1 MLKLKLVVATLLVA
15 STTVALAAVPTPKVC
30 HDGFKLKGKT
40 DTAWKDVT
48 LNAWNGKMLPVLW
61 TDKGGHFLS
70 QVKKRGNDVAIQTP
84 GDLESFLRGTTAVL
98 DPQDGRYHMGK
109 NEGGKSVQVIF
120 DINAASKKCELVT
133 FLIKSAS

>member
-30 HDGFKLKGKT
+30 HDGFKLKGNT

-48 LNAWNGKMLPVLW
+48 LNAWNGKMLPALW

-98 DPQDGRYHMGK
+98 DPKTDAITWARTKVENQY
-109 NEGGKSVQVIF
+109 KSFSILMPR
-120 DINAASKKCELVT
+120 AKM
-133 FLIKSAS
+133 